1 MQTKRIAAAVAT
13 VALAGS
19 LAACGDAVKNAADQ
33 AKSKTS
39 DAAAA
44 AASKGAD
51 AAKDAA
57 SKAADQAKGKAGELG
72 NSLLQDIKSKL
83 SPEQQK
89 KLEFVDTVGLG
100 KKGELVEDA
109 DSLTVA
115 DYFGARQEA
124 AANSGEDLSDLQ
136 AVAAGRGLRNATR
149 YVTKFAGQT
158 PKFSIEV
165 VSSDAG
171 TVNACAGPKGKKA
184 RTLIVKDGKV
194 VANRKGTHTC

>member
-1 MQTKRIAAAVAT
+1 MHTTRIAAALTA

-19 LAACGDAVKNAADQ
+19 LAACGDSVKDAADK
-33 AKSKTS
+33 AKAKAS

-44 AASKGAD
+44 AASKGTD

-57 SKAADQAKGKAGELG
+57 SKAADKAKGKASEMAGSAFE
-72 NSLLQDIKSKL
+72 DIKAKL

-89 KLEFVDTVGLG
+89 KLEFVDAVGLG
-100 KKGELVEDA
+100 TKGELTEDA

-124 AANSGEDLSDLQ
+124 AANSGEDLTDLQ
-136 AVAAGRGLRNATR
+136 AVSAGRGLRNATR
-149 YVTKFAGQT
+149 YVTRFAGQT
-158 PKFSIEV
+158 PKFSLEV
-165 VSSDAG
+165 VSSESG
-171 TVNACAGPKGKKA
+171 TVNACVGPKAKRA
-184 RTLIVKDGKV
+184 RTLIVKNGKV